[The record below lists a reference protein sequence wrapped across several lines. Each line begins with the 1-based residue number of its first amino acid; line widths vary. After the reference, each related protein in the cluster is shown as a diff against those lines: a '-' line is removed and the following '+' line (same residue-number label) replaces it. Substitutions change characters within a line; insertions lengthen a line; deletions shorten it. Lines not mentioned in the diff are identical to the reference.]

1 MKAFALTLL
10 VFVGMIAGD
19 AFAADPSIDRLLG
32 KLPPPEKFVDPA
44 MSDPLTK
51 QIEAAAKAQN
61 FGNALNAAR
70 QLAKRYPKSLGA
82 QMVYGMAALSMRR
95 FPEAAGAYRKA
106 LAIRPGL
113 AVAYVGLGLTEASQ
127 QRFGAALSNFRQV
140 TRLAPQAEVGW
151 IGASV
156 CAEQLGRRQESLE
169 YARRATVVAP
179 FSAGAWYQ
187 LAREEGISG
196 NKTASA
202 EAMSRANKLLKKTAT
217 QRRAKR

>member
-1 MKAFALTLL
+1 MKAFLL
-10 VFVGMIAGD
+10 MLPLFAGIILSD
-19 AFAADPSIDRLLG
+19 ASAADPSINRLLE

-82 QMVYGMAALSMRR
+82 QMVHGMAALSMRR
-95 FPEAAGAYRKA
+95 FPEAVGAYRKA
-106 LAIRPGL
+106 LSIRPGL
-113 AVAYVGLGLTEASQ
+113 AVAYVGLGLAEASQ
-127 QRFGAALSNFRQV
+127 QRFSAALSNFRQV
-140 TRLAPQAEVGW
+140 TRLAPQAEIGW

-156 CAEQLGRRQESLE
+156 CAEQLGRRQESLQ

-179 FSAGAWYQ
+179 SSPGAWHQ

-196 NKTASA
+196 NKKASA
-202 EAMSRANKLLKKTAT
+202 EALARANKLQKKTAS
-217 QRRAKR
+217 QRRPKR